1 MIVTFWKGIF
11 VADSIDEKGALK
23 RAGFELHEPS
33 TCHLRDEGGTCK
45 ACRAKIGR
53 RWWSNRVEAATRLK
67 QFCNERA
74 LRVMKTHLEMLKKSR
89 ATDSLISI
97 PAPPGLNYLPYQ
109 RGGVAY
115 CVQRKDTLVADDM
128 GLGKSIEALGFINYL
143 KPKRTLIVCPATL
156 IFNWRNEAEK
166 WITGFDFETC
176 IVESKNDVVPDKE
189 GIVVIV
195 NYEKLGGDSKL
206 HKSIMTKEWDVG
218 IFDEA
223 QYIKNPESARSK
235 AIIGPEGVATRSK
248 RSLFLTGTPIENYP
262 KEIWPIAAFLCPAKF
277 GNWWDFAKRYCSAHQ
292 QDRKYVD
299 PKTGNEYWKKVW
311 VTEGASNLGELQQRL
326 RATFMV
332 RRLKKDVLPELPPKR
347 RQLIIL
353 QDPKKDWS
361 KDPRFRRWKEVYEK
375 QYEDV
380 SAKLEAAKTDEEYRA
395 AAKELDEVTGIP
407 FTEFSE
413 VRHEVALAKL
423 PLCIKYID
431 EILAAGTQNLVVFAH
446 HRDVLEALAEKYAAD
461 CVVVHGGTPS
471 KGPKSREEA
480 VKAFQEGRKKI
491 FIGQTRAAGVG
502 ITLTAADTV
511 VFVEVDWVPGV
522 VTQCEDRLCRIG
534 QKKMVHVI
542 HTVLGGTMEVNMIQK
557 LIKKQD
563 VIDKALDK
571 MPEIKLKQVR
581 KIAS

>member
-11 VADSIDEKGALK
+11 VADSLDEKGALK
-23 RAGFELHEPS
+23 KAGFELHEPT
-33 TCHLRDEGGTCK
+33 TCYLKTDGTVCK

-53 RWWSNRVEAATRLK
+53 RWWSNRVEAATRLR

-74 LRVMKTHLEMLKKSR
+74 LRVMKNHLELLKRSR
-89 ATDSLISI
+89 ATDAVISI
-97 PAPPGLNYLPYQ
+97 PAPSGLTYLPFQ
-109 RGGVAY
+109 KAGVAY
-115 CVQRKDTLVADDM
+115 ALQRKDTLIADEM
-128 GLGKSIEALGFINYL
+128 GLGKSVEALGFINCI
-143 KPKRTLIVCPATL
+143 KPKRTIIVCPATL
-156 IFNWRNEAEK
+156 IFNWRNESEK
-166 WITGFDFETC
+166 WLTGFEYETC
-176 IVESKNDVVPDKE
+176 VVETKQDRIPERE

-195 NYEKLGGDSKL
+195 NYEKLAGDSPL
-206 HKSIMTKEWDVG
+206 IKSIMKLNWDIG

-223 QYIKNPESARSK
+223 QYVKNPEAARSR
-235 AIIGPEGVATRSK
+235 AIIGPEGVATKVK

-262 KEIWPIAAFLCPAKF
+262 KEIWPIAAFLAPAKF
-277 GNWWDFAKRYCSAHQ
+277 GNFWDFAKRYCNAHQ
-292 QDRKYVD
+292 EDRKFFN
-299 PKTGNEYWKKVW
+299 PKTNETYWKKVW

-326 RATFMV
+326 RSSVML
-332 RRLKKDVLPELPPKR
+332 RRVKKDVLPELPPKR

-361 KDPRFRRWKEVYEK
+361 KDPRFHRWKEVYDQK
-375 QYEDV
+375 YEEV
-380 SAKLEAAKTDEEYRA
+380 AAKLEVAKTEEEYKSLA
-395 AAKELDEVTGIP
+395 SSLEEVTGIP
-407 FTEFSE
+407 FTEMSE

-423 PLCIKYID
+423 PLCIKYVD
-431 EILAAGTQNLVVFAH
+431 EILAAGTKNIVLFAH
-446 HRDVLEALAEKYAAD
+446 HRDVIDELAEKYAGD

-522 VTQCEDRLCRIG
+522 ITQCEDRLCRIG

-542 HTVLGGTMEVNMIQK
+542 HPVLGGTMEVNMIQK

-571 MPEIKLKQVR
+571 MPEIKLK
-581 KIAS
+581 KAAS